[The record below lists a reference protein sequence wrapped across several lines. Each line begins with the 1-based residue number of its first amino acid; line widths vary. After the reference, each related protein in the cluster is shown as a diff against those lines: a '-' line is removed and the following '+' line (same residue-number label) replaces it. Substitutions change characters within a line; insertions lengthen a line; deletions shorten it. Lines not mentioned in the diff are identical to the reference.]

1 MTPPAGLYCIDR
13 VSLCFFFAGFSYL
26 IFYFKDRA
34 FERDQPNFEEKKEE
48 SKEAGKKE
56 SKKESTERESK
67 EESKERAKKGKAV
80 APDTPEN
87 RAEVEAMWKHG
98 RLLRSLS

>member
-1 MTPPAGLYCIDR
+1 MTEFRSVI
-13 VSLCFFFAGFSYL
+13 FASFSYL
-26 IFYFKDRA
+26 IFYFKHRA
-34 FERDQPNFEEKKEE
+34 FERDQPKFEEKKEE

-80 APDTPEN
+80 APDTP
-87 RAEVEAMWKHG
+87 AMWEHG